1 MTDVQD
7 AIVKTIMLRAPQDRV
22 WRAITDSGEFGQWFG
37 CRFDAPFIA
46 GQAMAGKMTPTVV
59 NDEVAEM
66 QKPYEGHP
74 FNIVIDRIE
83 PQSLF
88 SFRWHPYAVDEG
100 KDYAGEP
107 ETLVTFTLTPE
118 DEGTRLTITEAGFSQ
133 LPPDRRTQAFTSN
146 EGGWEAQ
153 IHMVEAWLAR

>member
-1 MTDVQD
+1 MNDIPD
-7 AIVKTIMLRAPQDRV
+7 AIVKTIQLKAPRDRV
-22 WRAITDSGEFGQWFG
+22 WRAITDSSEFGQWFG
-37 CRFDAPFIA
+37 CRFDGPFVA
-46 GQAMAGKMTPTVV
+46 GQAMTGKMTPTVV

-88 SFRWHPYAVDEG
+88 AFRWHPYAVDEST
-100 KDYAGEP
+100 DYTSEP
-107 ETLVTFTLTPE
+107 ETLVTFELKPV
-118 DEGTRLTITEAGFSQ
+118 DGGTRLTITESGYSK
-133 LPPDRRTQAFTSN
+133 LPPERRTEAFTSN

-153 IHMVEAWLAR
+153 IHMIEAWLAR